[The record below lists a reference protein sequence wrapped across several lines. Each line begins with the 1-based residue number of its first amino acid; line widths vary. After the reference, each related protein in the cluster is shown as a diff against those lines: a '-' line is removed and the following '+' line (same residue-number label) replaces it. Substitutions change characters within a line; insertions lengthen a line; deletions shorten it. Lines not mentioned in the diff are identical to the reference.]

1 MLAWT
6 PSLAIGVPW
15 IDAQHQ
21 ALFGWAE
28 RFEAAYRASDPV
40 EHLEE
45 LFAFLA
51 AYTLDHFAA
60 EERFMREV
68 GSPRLAEHVHEH
80 GEFMRRFGALVFQWS
95 SEGASPALLAAL
107 RGFLDLWLN
116 EHVGTSDHRIA
127 AFVQGREEGKTT
139 AVASPRH
146 GDDGVVG

>member
-40 EHLEE
+40 DRLEE
-45 LFAFLA
+45 VFAFLA
-51 AYTLDHFAA
+51 AYTLEHFAA

-68 GSPRLAEHVHEH
+68 GFPRLAEHVHEH
-80 GEFMRRFGALVFQWS
+80 REFMRRFSTLVSQWS

-107 RGFLDLWLN
+107 RGFLDLWLSQ
-116 EHVGTSDHRIA
+116 HVGKSDQRIA
-127 AFVQGREEGKTT
+127 AFVRGREDGKTT
-139 AVASPRH
+139 AA
-146 GDDGVVG
+146 G